1 MYIQQI
7 PLGGRTD
14 GASLVVTYV
23 PDFRCVAYI
32 YIYYVKGLCETHMT
46 LDRRLQLMLCLLLL
60 LLLLLLLRLL
70 SLINFQIGQAGNT
83 MLIF

>member
-1 MYIQQI
+1 
-7 PLGGRTD
+7 
-14 GASLVVTYV
+14 
-23 PDFRCVAYI
+23 
-32 YIYYVKGLCETHMT
+32 MT